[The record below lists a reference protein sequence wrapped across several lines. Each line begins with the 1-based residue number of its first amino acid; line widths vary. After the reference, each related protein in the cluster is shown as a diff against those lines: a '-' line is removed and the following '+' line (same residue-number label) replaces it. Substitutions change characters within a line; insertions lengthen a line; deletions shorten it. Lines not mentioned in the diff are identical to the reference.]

1 LSAEIAARHHLSLAT
16 VKTEISAIPNT
27 LDLDNRVP
35 VALLVHD
42 A

>member
-1 LSAEIAARHHLSLAT
+1 MARHHLSLAT
-16 VKTEISAIPNT
+16 VKTHVSAILT
-27 LDLDNRVP
+27 KLDLDNRVP